1 MFLGGLPALGAAF
14 VPSGSASC
22 CPQPSFPGGHPPAP
36 QKAVRC
42 SEGVGGADSR
52 AGSAP
57 GPRLSPGEGA
67 GLTSRPVFETLEA
80 EEQGEGTSHPGGG
93 GRSAPAAVW
102 WGLAGAAPASGWL
115 RLVASGSD
123 LHLEGAA
130 LWDALSTPLPCHSPR
145 SSLPAT
151 HTHLGAGPA
160 SGSSSPHRPVL
171 PASLPRSSSCWS
183 ASTSS

>member
-22 CPQPSFPGGHPPAP
+22 CPQPSFPGVGARAGRHPPAP

-67 GLTSRPVFETLEA
+67 GLTSRPVCETLEA
-80 EEQGEGTSHPGGG
+80 EEQGEGTSHPAGG

-102 WGLAGAAPASGWL
+102 WGLAGAAPGEEGGEEGGPP
-115 RLVASGSD
+115 SGSGLWPVD
-123 LHLEGAA
+123 LICTWRA
-130 LWDALSTPLPCHSPR
+130 LLSGML
-145 SSLPAT
+145 
-151 HTHLGAGPA
+151 
-160 SGSSSPHRPVL
+160 
-171 PASLPRSSSCWS
+171 
-183 ASTSS
+183 